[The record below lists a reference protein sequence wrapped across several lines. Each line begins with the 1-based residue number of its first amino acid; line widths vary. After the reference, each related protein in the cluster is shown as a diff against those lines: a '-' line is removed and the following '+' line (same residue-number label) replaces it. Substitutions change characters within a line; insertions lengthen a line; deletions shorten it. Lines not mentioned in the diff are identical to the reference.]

1 MLQTHSHP
9 LLFTVS
15 HSHSLPSTTTCSNQ
29 LSSTPTHSHSFI
41 CCHPFLLI
49 FKPLPL
55 IFSPFL
61 PTLTNSQLVC
71 THSHPFQLNT
81 TCLQALW
88 TNILYVSNW
97 IILFNILTNPHPLP
111 SSPITPTHSHSFSV
125 HSHSLTL
132 VFSPALLFLTLLSP
146 MYMLSHS
153 FPVHIQILSPNPKH
167 HLPFQPI
174 FSPCVL
180 RAYVLYVVM
189 CLCAFVSHVTIC
201 LCNSFLCTVL
211 PTSMNF
217 TCLYVCQYIRTIY
230 SQCIS

>member
-1 MLQTHSHP
+1 M
-9 LLFTVS
+9 
-15 HSHSLPSTTTCSNQ
+15 
-29 LSSTPTHSHSFI
+29 
-41 CCHPFLLI
+41 
-49 FKPLPL
+49 
-55 IFSPFL
+55 FSP
-61 PTLTNSQLVC
+61 P
-71 THSHPFQLNT
+71 
-81 TCLQALW
+81 
-88 TNILYVSNW
+88 
-97 IILFNILTNPHPLP
+97 
-111 SSPITPTHSHSFSV
+111 
-125 HSHSLTL
+125 
-132 VFSPALLFLTLLSP
+132 LLFLTLLSP

-211 PTSMNF
+211 PTSMNI

-230 SQCIS
+230 SQCVSWKQTCNTSVFFLSVYFPPIVSLPMFFMSSSLWCRKSWNIVTTKEKNILKFPWTCF